1 MLKITIVR
9 EANTVTMKLEG
20 KLSGPWVSEANQ
32 SWHSLEESIS
42 SKKLNVDLRGV
53 SFADVE
59 GRQLLR
65 EIYDKTHAAFLANSP
80 LTKYYAEQAMLETA
94 INRQGGV

>member
-9 EANTVTMKLEG
+9 DAKAVTMRFEG
-20 KLSGPWVSEANQ
+20 KLSGPWVGEANQ
-32 SWHSLEESIS
+32 SWHSLEESIGS
-42 SKKLNVDLRGV
+42 EKLNVDLRGV

-65 EIYDKTHAAFLANSP
+65 EMYDKTHAAFLTNSP
-80 LTKYYAEQAMLETA
+80 LTKYYAEQAKRETA
-94 INRQGGV
+94 INQQGGE